1 MIRLFANANYDF
13 IKWRRWAYGLTAAII
28 IPGFAL
34 FLVHGLNY
42 SIEFTG
48 GTLIQV
54 QTKEAVGT
62 ERIRSAL
69 DAAGIR
75 DAEIQQFGGP
85 TEYKIQARI
94 AKEGV
99 AEGSTEATAAAVDSA
114 LARGLGSGPEH
125 YTIVRTEAVGPKVGR
140 ELQGKAFLAIFF
152 SFIVTLFYLAFRFE
166 WRFGLAAVLAT
177 FHDILTT
184 IAFIRYLDLEVSL
197 VVVGA
202 VLTMVGYSLND
213 TIIIFDRV
221 RENLH
226 KFRRQNLYEILN
238 LSINETLPRSVLTHG
253 TTMATTIALVL
264 LAGEVLRPFA
274 LVMTFAI
281 FTGTFSSIYIAA
293 PLLMYIEK
301 RWPGQDARGARAVR
315 PTGTVPLAPPPGRG
329 GLSATAGVRPHEAKG
344 WSGEAAP
351 RLKALLALPEVVA
364 VGETGL
370 DYHYDHSPRDA
381 QRRAFEAQ
389 LALAAELGKP
399 VVVHARAADEDVAAL
414 VRAWGQR
421 VSSLVLHSFSSG
433 APVFDAGTAVG
444 AYFSFSGMVTFK
456 NWKLTDRLTACPP
469 DRLLVETDAPYL
481 APVPHRGERNEPAF
495 VSDVAEALARARGAP
510 VAEIGERTTENARR
524 VFGARLASTL

>member
-152 SFIVTLFYLAFRFE
+152 S
-166 WRFGLAAVLAT
+166 
-177 FHDILTT
+177 
-184 IAFIRYLDLEVSL
+184 
-197 VVVGA
+197 
-202 VLTMVGYSLND
+202 
-213 TIIIFDRV
+213 
-221 RENLH
+221 
-226 KFRRQNLYEILN
+226 
-238 LSINETLPRSVLTHG
+238 LSSPWSTSRS
-253 TTMATTIALVL
+253 A
-264 LAGEVLRPFA
+264 
-274 LVMTFAI
+274 
-281 FTGTFSSIYIAA
+281 
-293 PLLMYIEK
+293 
-301 RWPGQDARGARAVR
+301 
-315 PTGTVPLAPPPGRG
+315 
-329 GLSATAGVRPHEAKG
+329 
-344 WSGEAAP
+344 
-351 RLKALLALPEVVA
+351 
-364 VGETGL
+364 
-370 DYHYDHSPRDA
+370 
-381 QRRAFEAQ
+381 
-389 LALAAELGKP
+389 
-399 VVVHARAADEDVAAL
+399 
-414 VRAWGQR
+414 
-421 VSSLVLHSFSSG
+421 SSG
-433 APVFDAGTAVG
+433 A
-444 AYFSFSGMVTFK
+444 SGS
-456 NWKLTDRLTACPP
+456 PP
-469 DRLLVETDAPYL
+469 CSR
-481 APVPHRGERNEPAF
+481 R
-495 VSDVAEALARARGAP
+495 S
-510 VAEIGERTTENARR
+510 TTSSPRSRSSAI
-524 VFGARLASTL
+524 STSR

>member
-1 MIRLFANANYDF
+1 MIRLFANADYDF

-28 IPGFAL
+28 IPGFSL
-34 FLVHGLNY
+34 FLIRGLNY

-54 QTKEAVGT
+54 QTAQPVSA
-62 ERIRSAL
+62 ERIRGAL

-85 TEYKIQARI
+85 SEYKVQARI
-94 AKEGV
+94 GATGTT
-99 AEGSTEATAAAVDSA
+99 AEGTTQATAAAVDSA
-114 LARGLGSGPEH
+114 LARGLGAGQ

-152 SFIVTLFYLAFRFE
+152 SFIVTLVYLAFRFE

-221 RENLH
+221 RENLR

-301 RWPGQDARGARAVR
+301 RWPGQDARGARIFRHGGAEPVS
-315 PTGTVPLAPPPGRG
+315 PPPSPPSPTAPSGTSG
-329 GLSATAGVRPHEAKG
+329 GGSRSK
-344 WSGEAAP
+344 AA
-351 RLKALLALPEVVA
+351 V
-364 VGETGL
+364 
-370 DYHYDHSPRDA
+370 
-381 QRRAFEAQ
+381 
-389 LALAAELGKP
+389 
-399 VVVHARAADEDVAAL
+399 
-414 VRAWGQR
+414 
-421 VSSLVLHSFSSG
+421 
-433 APVFDAGTAVG
+433 
-444 AYFSFSGMVTFK
+444 
-456 NWKLTDRLTACPP
+456 
-469 DRLLVETDAPYL
+469 
-481 APVPHRGERNEPAF
+481 
-495 VSDVAEALARARGAP
+495 
-510 VAEIGERTTENARR
+510 
-524 VFGARLASTL
+524 

>member
-94 AKEGV
+94 TKEGV

-125 YTIVRTEAVGPKVGR
+125 YTVVRTEAVGPKVGR
-140 ELQGKAFLAIFF
+140 ELQGKAFLAIF
-152 SFIVTLFYLAFRFE
+152 
-166 WRFGLAAVLAT
+166 
-177 FHDILTT
+177 
-184 IAFIRYLDLEVSL
+184 
-197 VVVGA
+197 
-202 VLTMVGYSLND
+202 YSLID

-221 RENLH
+221 RENLR

-253 TTMATTIALVL
+253 TTMATTLALVL

-293 PLLMYIEK
+293 PILMYIEK
-301 RWPGQDARGARAVR
+301 RWPGEDARGARAF
-315 PTGTVPLAPPPGRG
+315 RG
-329 GLSATAGVRPHEAKG
+329 SGPAGA
-344 WSGEAAP
+344 AAP
-351 RLKALLALPEVVA
+351 A
-364 VGETGL
+364 
-370 DYHYDHSPRDA
+370 PRPA
-381 QRRAFEAQ
+381 QPQPTR
-389 LALAAELGKP
+389 
-399 VVVHARAADEDVAAL
+399 
-414 VRAWGQR
+414 
-421 VSSLVLHSFSSG
+421 
-433 APVFDAGTAVG
+433 
-444 AYFSFSGMVTFK
+444 
-456 NWKLTDRLTACPP
+456 
-469 DRLLVETDAPYL
+469 
-481 APVPHRGERNEPAF
+481 
-495 VSDVAEALARARGAP
+495 
-510 VAEIGERTTENARR
+510 
-524 VFGARLASTL
+524 

>member
-1 MIRLFANANYDF
+1 MIRLFANAKYDV
-13 IKWRRWAYGLTAAII
+13 IRWRRWAYALTAAII

-54 QTKEAVGT
+54 QTPQPVGAAT
-62 ERIRSAL
+62 IRDAL

-75 DAEIQQFGGP
+75 DAEIQEFGGP
-85 TEYKIQARI
+85 LDYVVRARI
-94 AKEGV
+94 GQGGAVE
-99 AEGSTEATAAAVDSA
+99 AGSTEATAAAVDSA
-114 LARGLGSGPEH
+114 LAHALGAAPEH
-125 YTIVRTEAVGPKVGR
+125 YKIVRFEAVGPKVGR

-152 SFIVTLFYLAFRFE
+152 SFIVTLIYLAIRFE

-184 IAFIRYLDLEVSL
+184 IAFIRYLNLEVSL
-197 VVVGA
+197 IVVGA

-221 RENLH
+221 RENLR

-253 TTMATTIALVL
+253 TTMATTVALVL

-301 RWPGQDARGARAVR
+301 RWPGQDARGARALR
-315 PTGTVPLAPPPGRG
+315 PAGTAPLGAPPPPPPPSG
-329 GLSATAGVRPHEAKG
+329 GSEARSK
-344 WSGEAAP
+344 AA
-351 RLKALLALPEVVA
+351 V
-364 VGETGL
+364 
-370 DYHYDHSPRDA
+370 
-381 QRRAFEAQ
+381 
-389 LALAAELGKP
+389 
-399 VVVHARAADEDVAAL
+399 
-414 VRAWGQR
+414 
-421 VSSLVLHSFSSG
+421 
-433 APVFDAGTAVG
+433 
-444 AYFSFSGMVTFK
+444 
-456 NWKLTDRLTACPP
+456 
-469 DRLLVETDAPYL
+469 
-481 APVPHRGERNEPAF
+481 
-495 VSDVAEALARARGAP
+495 
-510 VAEIGERTTENARR
+510 
-524 VFGARLASTL
+524 

>member
-1 MIRLFANANYDF
+1 MIRLFANASYDF

-28 IPGFAL
+28 IPGLAL

-54 QTKEAVGT
+54 ETTQPVGT
-62 ERIRSAL
+62 GKIRSAL

-75 DAEIQQFGGP
+75 DAEIQQFGDP
-85 TEYKIQARI
+85 TDYVVRARV
-94 AKEGV
+94 GRS
-99 AEGSTEATAAAVDSA
+99 AERTAEPTTEATAQAVDSA
-114 LARGLGSGPEH
+114 LAAGLGAGQ
-125 YTIVRTEAVGPKVGR
+125 YKIVRTEAVGPKVGR

-152 SFIVTLFYLAFRFE
+152 SFIVTLIYLAIRFE

-184 IAFIRYLDLEVSL
+184 IAFIRYLNLEVSL

-226 KFRRQNLYEILN
+226 KYRRQNLYEILN

-253 TTMATTIALVL
+253 TTMATTLALVL

-293 PLLMYIEK
+293 PILMYIEK
-301 RWPGQDARGARAVR
+301 RWPGEDARGARALK
-315 PTGTVPLAPPPGRG
+315 PAAEPQAAPAAPPR
-329 GLSATAGVRPHEAKG
+329 SKATV
-344 WSGEAAP
+344 
-351 RLKALLALPEVVA
+351 
-364 VGETGL
+364 
-370 DYHYDHSPRDA
+370 
-381 QRRAFEAQ
+381 
-389 LALAAELGKP
+389 
-399 VVVHARAADEDVAAL
+399 
-414 VRAWGQR
+414 
-421 VSSLVLHSFSSG
+421 
-433 APVFDAGTAVG
+433 
-444 AYFSFSGMVTFK
+444 
-456 NWKLTDRLTACPP
+456 
-469 DRLLVETDAPYL
+469 
-481 APVPHRGERNEPAF
+481 
-495 VSDVAEALARARGAP
+495 
-510 VAEIGERTTENARR
+510 
-524 VFGARLASTL
+524 